1 MSHLDLFAI
10 PLYRTIIGVPTT
22 SEQEHLKGVAMTPGR
37 SQALNSTNLHILDV
51 IQLRELRGKIDQG
64 ILEYMKHLG
73 VDMTKISMNIT
84 TSWVNRYARGDL
96 THQHHHSNSIISG
109 VYYLEDCDETAPIQ
123 FHRAP
128 GYVNLWPNTINLP
141 IQQHNALNIDVVT
154 VIPKAGELIM
164 WPSHLAHSVPPNQ
177 SDTDRHTIAFNTFV
191 KGTLDPQGGSELKI

>member
-10 PLYRTIIGVPTT
+10 PLYRTIIGEPTESELKYLEGVP
-22 SEQEHLKGVAMTPGR
+22 MTEGR
-37 SQALNSTNLHILDV
+37 STALNSENLAILNT
-51 IQLRELRGKIDQG
+51 IQLRDLQG
-64 ILEYMKHLG
+64 RVEKGLQEYQDHLG
-73 VDMTKISMNIT
+73 VDTAQVEMRIT
-84 TSWVNRYARGDL
+84 TSWLNRYHKGHS

-109 VYYLEDCDETAPIQ
+109 VYYLGDCDKSAPIQ

-141 IQQHNALNIDVVT
+141 IKTHNALNIDIIT

-177 SDTDRHTIAFNTFV
+177 SDTARHTIAFNTFI
-191 KGTLDPQGGSELKI
+191 KGTLDPKGGSELTL

>member
-10 PLYRTIIGVPTT
+10 PLYRTIIGVPTE

-51 IQLRELRGKIDQG
+51 IQLRELRHKVESG
-64 ILEYMKHLG
+64 IVEYMTHLG
-73 VDMTKISMNIT
+73 VDQDKISMNIT
-84 TSWVNRYARGDL
+84 TSWVNRYSKGMS

-109 VYYLEDCDETAPIQ
+109 VYYLEDCDKTAPIQ

-141 IQQHNALNIDVVT
+141 IKQHNALNIDVVT

-177 SDTDRHTIAFNTFV
+177 SDQDRHTIAFNTFV
-191 KGTLDPQGGSELKI
+191 KGTLDPQGGSELTI

>member
-10 PLYRTIIGVPTT
+10 PLYRTIIGEPTE
-22 SEQEHLKGVAMTPGR
+22 SEREHLKGVAMTPGR

-64 ILEYMKHLG
+64 IQEYMTHLG
-73 VDMTKISMNIT
+73 VDQDRISMNIT
-84 TSWVNRYARGDL
+84 TSWVNRYSKGDL

-109 VYYLEDCDETAPIQ
+109 VYYLEDCDKTAPIQ

-141 IQQHNALNIDVVT
+141 IRTHNALNIDVVT

-177 SDTDRHTIAFNTFV
+177 SDQDRHTIAFNTFV
-191 KGTLDPQGGSELKI
+191 KGTLDPQGGSELTI

>member
-10 PLYRTIIGVPTT
+10 PLYRTIIGEPTE
-22 SEQEHLKGVAMTPGR
+22 SEQTHLKGIAMTPGR
-37 SQALNSTNLHILDV
+37 SQALNSTNLHILDQ
-51 IQLRELRGKIDQG
+51 IQLRELRGKIDTG
-64 ILEYMKHLG
+64 IVEYMDHLG
-73 VDMTKISMNIT
+73 VDQNKISMNIT
-84 TSWVNRYARGDL
+84 TSWVNRYHKGHS

-109 VYYLEDCDETAPIQ
+109 VYYLEDCDHTAPIQ

-141 IQQHNALNIDVVT
+141 IKTHNALNIDVVT

-177 SDTDRHTIAFNTFV
+177 SDQDRHTIAFNTFV
-191 KGTLDPQGGSELKI
+191 KGTLDPQGGSELTI

>member
-10 PLYRTIIGVPTT
+10 PLYRTIIGEPTE
-22 SEQEHLKGVAMTPGR
+22 SEQTHLKGVAMTPGR

-51 IQLRELRGKIDQG
+51 IQLRELRGKVESG
-64 ILEYMKHLG
+64 IAEYMDHLG
-73 VDMTKISMNIT
+73 VDQAKISMNIT
-84 TSWVNRYARGDL
+84 TSWVNRYSKGDL

-109 VYYLEDCDETAPIQ
+109 VYYLEDCDHTAPIQ

-141 IQQHNALNIDVVT
+141 IKTHNALNIDVVT

-164 WPSHLAHSVPPNQ
+164 WPSHLSHSVPPNQ
-177 SDTDRHTIAFNTFV
+177 SDQLRHTIAFNTFV
-191 KGTLDPQGGSELKI
+191 KGTLDPQGGSELTL

>member
-10 PLYRTIIGVPTT
+10 PLYRTIIGEPTE
-22 SEQEHLKGVAMTPGR
+22 SELKYLESIPMTEGR
-37 SQALNSTNLHILDV
+37 STALNSENLAILNT
-51 IQLRELRGKIDQG
+51 IQLRDLQG
-64 ILEYMKHLG
+64 RVHKGLQEYQDHLG
-73 VDMTKISMNIT
+73 VDTAQVEMRIT
-84 TSWVNRYARGDL
+84 TSWLNRYHKGHS

-109 VYYLEDCDETAPIQ
+109 VYYLGDCDKSAPIQ

-141 IQQHNALNIDVVT
+141 IKTHNALNIDIIT

-177 SDTDRHTIAFNTFV
+177 SDTPRHTIAFNTFI
-191 KGTLDPQGGSELKI
+191 KGTLDPKGGSELTL

>member
-10 PLYRTIIGVPTT
+10 PLYRTIIGVPTE

-64 ILEYMKHLG
+64 ITEYMKHLG

-177 SDTDRHTIAFNTFV
+177 SDTERHTIAFNTFV

>member
-10 PLYRTIIGVPTT
+10 PLYRTIIGEPTE
-22 SEQEHLKGVAMTPGR
+22 SEQQHLKGVAMTPGR
-37 SQALNSTNLHILDV
+37 SQALNSTNLHIMDV

-64 ILEYMKHLG
+64 IQEYMKHLG

-84 TSWVNRYARGDL
+84 TSWVNRYAKGDL

-141 IQQHNALNIDVVT
+141 IKQHNALNIDVVT

-177 SDTDRHTIAFNTFV
+177 SDTPRHTIAFNTFV

>member
-10 PLYRTIIGVPTT
+10 PLYRTIIGVPTE

-154 VIPKAGELIM
+154 VIPKMGELIM